1 MHRHA
6 KPFRPRAGL
15 RVLAIAGVV
24 ALMSA
29 SFAAPVAARAP
40 RPEGRIAGVRSLE
53 GLPALP
59 APSRAASVHPKLD
72 AAMSE
77 IAQAASGGTRRVA
90 SVAGAR
96 AVRYE
101 GGRVQAII
109 SVGAGQAA
117 RVSAVIRAAD
127 GTVTSGTATQL
138 QAWVSPRS
146 LDRLARSAGVRGIAQ
161 PQAPTLLAG
170 TSLTEG
176 LAAMTNSGSWHSAG
190 FDGTGIRVGVIDGGF
205 TGYPTRQASG
215 DLPPSTSL
223 TAKNFVDFEADPG
236 GVNGGTPHGTGV
248 AEIVH
253 DVAPGASLWLVKIG
267 TNIDL
272 AEAVDYLKL
281 QDVDIITTSLGW
293 FNLTPGDGTGF
304 FDQQVDE
311 ARAAGILW
319 TTAAANSR
327 ENYWDGT
334 FSEGGNTANRWH
346 NFNANAEFNVF
357 GGTSTTCAAIN
368 PGFGFSVY
376 LSWNDWTND
385 PVKDYDLYVYRLN
398 DAGTQWVQIGASQ
411 NNQNDAFPSPTE
423 EVFAVSSGIP
433 TCYAYS
439 IHRFAGAAADLRV
452 HTPNWIKP
460 RFFDNAR
467 SLSNLA
473 DAPAAMTVAAL
484 DAQDGTYPQES
495 YSSEGPI
502 MGPGGSIA
510 GGARGMDISGYA
522 NVDTQAYGNNVFNGT
537 SAATPHV
544 AGAAALVM
552 DANPTFTLAQVE
564 SFLTGRA
571 QDKGLAGADPLF
583 GFGRLRLGAPPVPGP
598 QPDGRIRV
606 GTSGSFIGNDIYNTT
621 ATSQSVTRSAPRGTT
636 ITFNISIQNDGVD
649 DDHYDVQG
657 AGSSTHYTV
666 KYFDGVADVTSQV
679 IAGTFL
685 TPPITEG
692 STHVL
697 TVKVKVKSTAPAGS
711 KIGRLVTITSNDDG
725 TKQDAVKFIAK
736 RS

>member
-1 MHRHA
+1 MHRHG
-6 KPFRPRAGL
+6 KVFRPRAGL
-15 RVLAIAGVV
+15 RVLAIAGMI
-24 ALMSA
+24 ALISA
-29 SFAAPVAARAP
+29 SFATPVTARAP
-40 RPEGRIAGVRSLE
+40 RPEGRIAGVRTLD
-53 GLPALP
+53 GMPALP
-59 APSRAASVHPKLD
+59 APSRALGVHPKLD
-72 AAMSE
+72 AVMSE
-77 IAQAASGGTRRVA
+77 IARVASSGTRRVA
-90 SVAGAR
+90 SVASAR
-96 AVRYE
+96 TVRYE
-101 GGRVQAII
+101 GGRVQAIV
-109 SVGAGQAA
+109 SVDAGQAA
-117 RVSAVIRAAD
+117 RVSAAIRAAR
-127 GTVTSGTATQL
+127 GTVTSGTDTQL

-146 LDRLARSAGVRGIAQ
+146 LDRLARSAAVRGIAQ

-176 LAAMTNSGSWHSAG
+176 LAAMTNSGSWHTAG
-190 FDGTGIRVGVIDGGF
+190 FDGTGVKVAIVDGGF
-205 TGYPTRQASG
+205 IGYTNRQSSG
-215 DLPPSTSL
+215 DLPASL
-223 TAKNFVDFEADPG
+223 TIKNTVDGETDPQI
-236 GVNGGTPHGTGV
+236 NTGTQHGTGV

-253 DVAPGASLWLVKIG
+253 DVAPGASLWLVKVG
-267 TNIDL
+267 TQIDL

-334 FSEGGNTANRWH
+334 FSEGNVDNDWH
-346 NFNANAEFNVF
+346 SFNANAEFNVF
-357 GGTSTTCAAIN
+357 GGTSTTCLALN

-376 LSWNDWTND
+376 LSWNDWTNV
-385 PVKDYDLYVYRLN
+385 VKDYDLYVYRLN
-398 DAGTQWVQIGASQ
+398 DAGTAWVQIGTSQ
-411 NNQNDAFPSPTE
+411 NNQNGPFLTPTE
-423 EVFAVSSGIP
+423 QVLAVTSGNP

-439 IHRFAGAAADLRV
+439 IHKFAGGAADLRV
-452 HTPNWIKP
+452 HTPNWIQP

-484 DAQDGTYPQES
+484 NAQDGAYPQEP
-495 YSSEGPI
+495 YSSEGPL

-522 NVDTQAYGNNVFNGT
+522 NVDTEAYGPNTFNGT

-564 SFLTGRA
+564 SFLAGRA
-571 QDKGLAGADPLF
+571 QDKGVAGADPLF
-583 GFGRLRLGAPPVPGP
+583 GLGRLRLGAPPVPGP

-606 GTSGSFIGNDIYNTT
+606 GTSGAFIGNDVYNTT
-621 ATSQSVTRSAPRGTT
+621 GTSQSVSRSAPRGTT
-636 ITFNISIQNDGVD
+636 ITFSLSIQNDGVD

-679 IAGTFL
+679 VAGTFL
-685 TPPITEG
+685 TPPMTEG

-711 KIGRLVTITSNDDG
+711 KVGRLVTITSNDDG
-725 TKQDAVKFIAK
+725 TKKDAVKFVAK

>member
-1 MHRHA
+1 MV
-6 KPFRPRAGL
+6 FRPRAGL

-24 ALMSA
+24 ALISA
-29 SFAAPVAARAP
+29 SFATPVTARAP
-40 RPEGRIAGVRSLE
+40 RPEGRVAGVRSLE
-53 GLPALP
+53 SLPALP
-59 APSRAASVHPKLD
+59 APSRALSVHPKLD

-96 AVRYE
+96 ALRYE
-101 GGRVQAII
+101 GGRVQAIV
-109 SVGAGQAA
+109 SVGPGQAA

-146 LDRLARSAGVRGIAQ
+146 LERLARSAGVRGIAQ

-190 FDGTGIRVGVIDGGF
+190 FDGTSIKVAIVDAGF
-205 TGYPTRQASG
+205 IGYTDRQTSG
-215 DLPPSTSL
+215 DLPASL
-223 TAKNFVDFEADPG
+223 TVKNTVDGETDPQI
-236 GVNGGTPHGTGV
+236 NTGTQHGTGV

-253 DVAPGASLWLVKIG
+253 DVAPGAALWLVKVG
-267 TNIDL
+267 TQIDL

-327 ENYWDGT
+327 EDYYDGT
-334 FSEGGNTANRWH
+334 YVNDASPDTTWH
-346 NFNANAEFNVF
+346 NFGGGWTVNVF
-357 GGTSTTCAAIN
+357 GGDGTGSCAALN
-368 PGFGFSVY
+368 PGLAFRVY
-376 LSWNDWTND
+376 LSWNDWTG
-385 PVKDYDLYVYRLN
+385 VTKDYDLYAVRWN
-398 DAGTQWVQIGASQ
+398 GSVWDTIAQSV
-411 NNQNDAFPSPTE
+411 NNQNGAYPTPTE
-423 EVFAVSSGIP
+423 DLFAVTSGSA
-433 TCYAYS
+433 TCYGYAIS
-439 IHRFAGAAADLRV
+439 KFAGSAADLRV
-452 HTPNWIKP
+452 HTPNWVKP
-460 RFFDNAR
+460 QAFDHAR

-495 YSSEGPI
+495 YSSEGPT

-583 GFGRLRLGAPPVPGP
+583 GSGRLRLGAPPVPGP

-606 GTSGSFIGNDIYNTT
+606 GTSGSFIGNNIYNTT
-621 ATSQSVTRSAPRGTT
+621 GSSQSVTRSAPRGTT
-636 ITFNISIQNDGVD
+636 ITFNVSIQNDGVD

-679 IAGTFL
+679 VAGTFL
-685 TPPITEG
+685 TPPMTAG

-711 KIGRLVTITSNDDG
+711 KVGRLVTITSNDDG
-725 TKQDAVKFIAK
+725 TKQDAVKFVAK